1 MRTIIISFFL
11 LFSIVKVV
19 ASNVQWIIDMS
30 ERYVLVDSL
39 GNKLSNNSYDFV
51 YDFYDDSIV
60 SVKKNGFWGVV
71 NTQGLEIIP
80 CEYDELYFEFY
91 NRTKEYSCCSLKE
104 NFVIVCYKKKNIWVF
119 DDKGNLLLEKVQKV
133 RNLSYGNILYSKKKH
148 TRIFS
153 VMDRRSYKVEKKK
166 KAHLMFSHFDEN
178 GICIVVHVFNF
189 NSKQESYLF
198 GAIDTKGRY
207 VIPCIYKEEIEVM
220 NKVGRTI
227 RSFRAF
233 NNK

>member
-1 MRTIIISFFL
+1 
-11 LFSIVKVV
+11 
-19 ASNVQWIIDMS
+19 
-30 ERYVLVDSL
+30 
-39 GNKLSNNSYDFV
+39 
-51 YDFYDDSIV
+51 
-60 SVKKNGFWGVV
+60 
-71 NTQGLEIIP
+71 
-80 CEYDELYFEFY
+80 
-91 NRTKEYSCCSLKE
+91 
-104 NFVIVCYKKKNIWVF
+104 
-119 DDKGNLLLEKVQKV
+119 
-133 RNLSYGNILYSKKKH
+133 
-148 TRIFS
+148 
-153 VMDRRSYKVEKKK
+153 
-166 KAHLMFSHFDEN
+166 MFSHFDEN